1 MKNLGGFH
9 LCAKGLAQGLLHR
22 FSLIWEAAEEGL
34 NDSWEPGWEVAI
46 CEQLKLNQSL
56 CPSVHMGWYVQTHI
70 CTCKHGGVN
79 SFFNLNPSHGLLC
92 FIFGGLACYC
102 HGHREGGNGYFSRE
116 RL

>member
-46 CEQLKLNQSL
+46 CEQLKIKSIF
-56 CPSVHMGWYVQTHI
+56 V
-70 CTCKHGGVN
+70 
-79 SFFNLNPSHGLLC
+79 SFSAHGLVCADTHMYMQTWGLIP
-92 FIFGGLACYC
+92 FIP
-102 HGHREGGNGYFSRE
+102 FSV
-116 RL
+116 